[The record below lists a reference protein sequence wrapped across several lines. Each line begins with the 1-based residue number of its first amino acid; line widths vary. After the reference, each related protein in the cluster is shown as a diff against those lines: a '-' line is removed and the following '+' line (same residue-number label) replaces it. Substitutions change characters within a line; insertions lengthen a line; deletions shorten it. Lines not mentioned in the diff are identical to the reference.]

1 MTLDK
6 APVGSKVR
14 VVNISDSP
22 IKHRLLGI
30 GIIPNS
36 IIEVVHSSP
45 MGDPRVYRIFNKLIS
60 LRHSEAS
67 NIEVELLDDYIPLS
81 HAPDGEYIITSFLG
95 GFNFKKKMFSF
106 GLQIGSKLTV
116 KNGEVFHN
124 NNKIFLGQGMKEKI
138 LLRRA

>member
-1 MTLDK
+1 MTLDRV
-6 APVGSKVR
+6 PVGSKVR
-14 VVNISDSP
+14 VINISDSP

-67 NIEVELLDDYIPLS
+67 NIEVELIDDYIPLS
-81 HAPDGEYIITSFLG
+81 IAPDGEYVISSFLG
-95 GFNFKKKMFSF
+95 GSNFKKKIALF

-116 KNGEVFHN
+116 KNGEIFHN